1 MTAATVRSSGSGAEQ
16 GITDVARGYG
26 DGSGL
31 KPGWGVSPE
40 RQQAIADVMRKLAPQ
55 SGRLSLAPNNGGGC
69 VFQFTLPVA
78 NEGN

>member
-16 GITDVARGYG
+16 DGITDVARGYG

-40 RQQAIADVMRKLAPQ
+40 RQQAIAHQDLSGIVDDPSCQLGATDVD
-55 SGRLSLAPNNGGGC
+55 GE
-69 VFQFTLPVA
+69 VA
-78 NEGN
+78 ASHAARP